1 MNESFVLLT
10 KRYISWSLMN
20 MSHKAIITYN
30 ALLYFYN
37 PTTNMAWP
45 TLEILGHYTGYSR
58 STLSGS
64 IKELIQKEMIQRT
77 KRWKGNTYNNV
88 YKFITIRDGKVM
100 PPMSAVGEVD
110 ARAIIKGYVEGFH
123 E

>member
-1 MNESFVLLT
+1 
-10 KRYISWSLMN
+10 
-20 MSHKAIITYN
+20 
-30 ALLYFYN
+30 
-37 PTTNMAWP
+37 MAWP

-64 IKELIQKEMIQRT
+64 IKELIQMKMISRR

-88 YKFITIRDGKVM
+88 YTFISIRDGKVM

-110 ARAIIKGYVEGFH
+110 ARNIIKEYVEDNNV
-123 E
+123 